1 MKSEPSLHDGSE
13 PTPVR
18 PRRAKYRQ
26 LRYILPAVVLSALV
40 LAGLLAV
47 AIYWSSYGW
56 IMVFA
61 VPFVGGIVLG
71 YMTEVDHVV
80 LWVVAIMVIFGAI
93 GGLFTYNLAGL
104 LCGAI
109 AAMVIIVPMA
119 VGASMGLLLRV
130 YHQRRELKEN
140 RRRAAAGML
149 LATVGLLW
157 AEAQM
162 PLPVMI
168 EEVRTE
174 RILAADAMT
183 AWDSLVFY
191 EEVGAEPPRLAKI
204 GIPYPLGTEG
214 IVDEVG
220 DTKRCLYEGGHL
232 VKLITDFRPGE
243 RFAFDI
249 IEQVGIE
256 DRSVELIDGSFE
268 FEEVAPGRTLVTLT
282 TRYRPLLQA
291 RAAWRPFEY
300 AVVHV
305 LHDHVLDWM
314 ARKVAAP

>member
-1 MKSEPSLHDGSE
+1 MTRNLW
-13 PTPVR
+13 
-18 PRRAKYRQ
+18 
-26 LRYILPAVVLSALV
+26 YIIPAALLSTLV
-40 LAGLLAV
+40 LAGLLALS
-47 AIYWSSYGW
+47 IFWSSYGW
-56 IMVFA
+56 IMVLV
-61 VPFVGGIVLG
+61 VPFVAGIALG
-71 YMTEVDHVV
+71 YMVEVNHVV
-80 LWVVAIMVIFGAI
+80 LWMMAILVAFGAI
-93 GGLFTYNLAGL
+93 GGLFTFHLAGL
-104 LCGAI
+104 LCGAL
-109 AAMVIIVPMA
+109 AAMVVIVPMS
-119 VGASMGLLLRV
+119 VGASLGLFVRV
-130 YHQRRELKEN
+130 RRERRGLKEN
-140 RRRAAAGML
+140 RRRAVAGML
-149 LATVGLLW
+149 LATLGLLW

-162 PLPVMI
+162 PLPVAV
-168 EEVRTE
+168 EEVVTT

-232 VKLITDFRPGE
+232 VKRITDFRPGE
-243 RFAFDI
+243 HFAFDV

-314 ARKVAAP
+314 ARNVTAP

>member
-1 MKSEPSLHDGSE
+1 
-13 PTPVR
+13 
-18 PRRAKYRQ
+18 
-26 LRYILPAVVLSALV
+26 LRYILPAVVLSTLV

-80 LWVVAIMVIFGAI
+80 LWMVAIMVIFSAI

-104 LCGAI
+104 LC
-109 AAMVIIVPMA
+109 
-119 VGASMGLLLRV
+119 GASMGLLLRV

-183 AWDSLVFY
+183 A
-191 EEVGAEPPRLAKI
+191 
-204 GIPYPLGTEG
+204 
-214 IVDEVG
+214 
-220 DTKRCLYEGGHL
+220 
-232 VKLITDFRPGE
+232 
-243 RFAFDI
+243 
-249 IEQVGIE
+249 
-256 DRSVELIDGSFE
+256 
-268 FEEVAPGRTLVTLT
+268 
-282 TRYRPLLQA
+282 
-291 RAAWRPFEY
+291 
-300 AVVHV
+300 
-305 LHDHVLDWM
+305 
-314 ARKVAAP
+314 